1 VGAAALSEG
10 RGVFRGWQV
19 VAAAFSVLFFA
30 YGLQFSYGVFASGMA
45 AELGWSRA
53 ATALPYSLYV
63 FLYSALERRHRARH
77 RPHRAAAGDHG
88 RRHPAR
94 PRLGSQRTGA

>member
-1 VGAAALSEG
+1 MAGRDAGVGPAALSAKP
-10 RGVFRGWQV
+10 GVFRGWQV
-19 VAAAFSVLFFA
+19 VAAAFSVMFFA

-63 FLYSALERRHRARH
+63 FLYSALS
-77 RPHRAAAGDHG
+77 AATITTTPTTPG
-88 RRHPAR
+88 RSTRVCWTASGR
-94 PRLGSQRTGA
+94 VR